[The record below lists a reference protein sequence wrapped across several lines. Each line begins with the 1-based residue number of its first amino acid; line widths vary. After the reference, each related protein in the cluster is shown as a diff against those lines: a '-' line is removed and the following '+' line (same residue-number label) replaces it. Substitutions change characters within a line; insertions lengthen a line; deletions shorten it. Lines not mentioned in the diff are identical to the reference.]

1 MKNIRNNNGIT
12 LVTLAITIVVMLI
25 LTVSITASMKSTI
38 EIKKYNSVKEDIISL
53 SETIKEF
60 YLDNEKL
67 PIDSSKVY
75 KLSDY
80 GVPTKDIN
88 PNDSN
93 DYYRIDI
100 SNFSEI
106 ELNNGENNNNENNQD
121 TDDMYV
127 VNEKSLTVYYL
138 RGAVLNGQK
147 HYTIVDDFSGGAFAE
162 DYYSEAKLPLMS
174 VVKLES
180 NGKNKSLACT
190 GDTVTLKMLTNYE
203 LDTKPQI
210 TINGESVTATW
221 NGLIGTATY
230 TIPYKTDN
238 LKYGDKVKFNIS
250 NYNCTLINKSGESTV
265 KEGEEITDVSFG
277 KGVTRY
283 AETLVQAFKAGNL
296 NIGDYV
302 DYNKYVNESNTYTS
316 KVNQN
321 GWADQTYTA
330 TQETSWRVLGLNKAK
345 NQLILISGDPIAK
358 NMNTSSANDWDKN
371 PYLYI
376 KGAYGYINCKAI
388 LNGISGIYTTNL
400 GKAESI
406 TTEEIDNALGVTV
419 DKEGGII
426 YSNSDSTKTNIGQ
439 ISGETYT
446 YTATDYT
453 PESYINNKT
462 TVDTT
467 KNPTVKGTSYYYM
480 WSNLGISDTLKTM
493 LFDGTTSNEKYIKA
507 YWLASPGIR
516 AFEQVYAFFGP
527 GYAVDG
533 SVFSGGYGLFYSNG
547 NWITNKLAVRP
558 IVYLKSEINLNDL
571 KKIEGSQQNWSIY
584 DNSTPKAASGTK
596 DNGLAGI
603 R

>member
-316 KVNQN
+316 KVDQN

-345 NQLILISGDPIAK
+345 NQLILISGNPIAK

-376 KGAYGYINCKAI
+376 KGAYGYLNCIEI
-388 LNGISGIYTTNL
+388 LDGISGIYSTSL
-400 GKAESI
+400 GTAKSLTAK
-406 TTEEIDNALGVTV
+406 EINRLLGVTV
-419 DKEGGII
+419 DKENKKV
-426 YSNSDSTKTNIGQ
+426 YVNTAPDTNIDQWKALGN
-439 ISGETYT
+439 TYT
-446 YTATDYT
+446 YQSTDYT

-462 TVDTT
+462 TVDTSKT
-467 KNPTVKGTSYYYM
+467 PSVTLDSYYY
-480 WSNLGISDTLKTM
+480 SSGSLTIDDTLKEI
-493 LFDGTTSNEKYIKA
+493 LFSKTTSSDKFSKA
-507 YWLASPGIR
+507 YWLASPGVG
-516 AFEQVYAFFGP
+516 ANESYASFGP
-527 GYAVDG
+527 GFVRTGD
-533 SVFSGGYGLFYSNG
+533 VREGGYALFDSKG
-547 NWITNKLAVRP
+547 RWLTGRLGVRP
-558 IVYLKSEINLNDL
+558 VVYLNSEVSVDDL
-571 KKIEGSQQNWSIY
+571 QKTEAVTDTWNY
-584 DNSTPKAASGTK
+584 DNSNPHVANGTK

>member
-316 KVNQN
+316 KVDQN

-376 KGAYGYINCKAI
+376 KGAYGYLNCIEI
-388 LNGISGIYTTNL
+388 LDGISGIYSTSL
-400 GKAESI
+400 GTAKSLTAK
-406 TTEEIDNALGVTV
+406 EINRLLGVTV
-419 DKEGGII
+419 DKENKKV
-426 YSNSDSTKTNIGQ
+426 YVNTAPDTNIDIGKVL
-439 ISGETYT
+439 GNTYT
-446 YTATDYT
+446 YKSTDYT

-462 TVDTT
+462 NVDTNKIPSVT
-467 KNPTVKGTSYYYM
+467 ADAYYYR
-480 WSNLGISDTLKTM
+480 WENLTINATLKEM
-493 LFDGTTSNEKYIKA
+493 LFSKTTRSDKFSKA
-507 YWLASPGIR
+507 YWLASPGVI
-516 AFEQVYAFFGP
+516 ADESYAYFGP
-527 GYAVDG
+527 GIVYY
-533 SVFSGGYGLFYSNG
+533 GGVYEGGRRLFDSNG
-547 NWITNKLAVRP
+547 DWIASRLGVRP
-558 IVYLKSEINLNDL
+558 VVYLNSEVSVDDL
-571 KKIEGSQQNWSIY
+571 QKTEAVTDTWNY
-584 DNSTPKAASGTK
+584 DNSNPHVANGTK

>member
-210 TINGESVTATW
+210 TINGESNMEWA
-221 NGLIGTATY
+221 NR
-230 TIPYKTDN
+230 N
-238 LKYGDKVKFNIS
+238 SNIH
-250 NYNCTLINKSGESTV
+250 
-265 KEGEEITDVSFG
+265 
-277 KGVTRY
+277 
-283 AETLVQAFKAGNL
+283 
-296 NIGDYV
+296 
-302 DYNKYVNESNTYTS
+302 
-316 KVNQN
+316 
-321 GWADQTYTA
+321 
-330 TQETSWRVLGLNKAK
+330 
-345 NQLILISGDPIAK
+345 
-358 NMNTSSANDWDKN
+358 
-371 PYLYI
+371 
-376 KGAYGYINCKAI
+376 
-388 LNGISGIYTTNL
+388 
-400 GKAESI
+400 
-406 TTEEIDNALGVTV
+406 
-419 DKEGGII
+419 
-426 YSNSDSTKTNIGQ
+426 NS
-439 ISGETYT
+439 
-446 YTATDYT
+446 
-453 PESYINNKT
+453 
-462 TVDTT
+462 
-467 KNPTVKGTSYYYM
+467 
-480 WSNLGISDTLKTM
+480 L
-493 LFDGTTSNEKYIKA
+493 
-507 YWLASPGIR
+507 
-516 AFEQVYAFFGP
+516 
-527 GYAVDG
+527 
-533 SVFSGGYGLFYSNG
+533 
-547 NWITNKLAVRP
+547 
-558 IVYLKSEINLNDL
+558 
-571 KKIEGSQQNWSIY
+571 
-584 DNSTPKAASGTK
+584 
-596 DNGLAGI
+596 
-603 R
+603 

>member
-53 SETIKEF
+53 SEAIKEF

-316 KVNQN
+316 KVDQN
-321 GWADQTYTA
+321 GWLVSFGSA
-330 TQETSWRVLGLNKAK
+330 SRRKV
-345 NQLILISGDPIAK
+345 ISSSCHLPRLFITIA
-358 NMNTSSANDWDKN
+358 SRAV
-371 PYLYI
+371 P
-376 KGAYGYINCKAI
+376 
-388 LNGISGIYTTNL
+388 
-400 GKAESI
+400 
-406 TTEEIDNALGVTV
+406 
-419 DKEGGII
+419 EG
-426 YSNSDSTKTNIGQ
+426 
-439 ISGETYT
+439 
-446 YTATDYT
+446 
-453 PESYINNKT
+453 
-462 TVDTT
+462 
-467 KNPTVKGTSYYYM
+467 
-480 WSNLGISDTLKTM
+480 
-493 LFDGTTSNEKYIKA
+493 
-507 YWLASPGIR
+507 
-516 AFEQVYAFFGP
+516 
-527 GYAVDG
+527 
-533 SVFSGGYGLFYSNG
+533 
-547 NWITNKLAVRP
+547 
-558 IVYLKSEINLNDL
+558 
-571 KKIEGSQQNWSIY
+571 
-584 DNSTPKAASGTK
+584 
-596 DNGLAGI
+596 
-603 R
+603 